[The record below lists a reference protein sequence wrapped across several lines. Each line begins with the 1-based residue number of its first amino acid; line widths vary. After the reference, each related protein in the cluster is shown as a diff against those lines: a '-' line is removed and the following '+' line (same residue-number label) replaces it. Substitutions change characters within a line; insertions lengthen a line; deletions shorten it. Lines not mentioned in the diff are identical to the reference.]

1 MFYNNYA
8 VAAAAAAVALA
19 MCCGACSGRPQQGA
33 LVPVSETAVEGT
45 SLVPVLI
52 ATTRQRAAGD
62 PGDMFDSTSADQL
75 SYAAVTVSIPPD
87 DARKVGAIQWPLAL
101 PGDPRKDFVTTAS
114 DYLDKKSFATA
125 LSAEAKNTGR
135 TKVLIFVHGF
145 NNRFD
150 EALYRFA
157 QIVHDLRAPGI
168 PVLFSWPSRGELSLR
183 AYQEDFESAEKAR
196 DAVVQLF
203 GAIAANP
210 NVKEVN
216 VLCHSMGCSL
226 TVQALW
232 LIAGRSGR
240 IGNKIKNVMLVA
252 PDVPAETFRTQV
264 MRLGMPKPRL
274 AVFVSQDDAALKLS
288 QSIAGGVPR
297 LGGINPDEE
306 PYRSDFQR
314 AGVEVFDLTALQG
327 GAHSRAFED
336 VTSVMEMVEA
346 RLVGGQPMMEDRPAL
361 AETGS
366 TTGGAHA
373 SVRSR

>member
-1 MFYNNYA
+1 MFYSKHV
-8 VAAAAAAVALA
+8 VAAGAVALA
-19 MCCGACSGRPQQGA
+19 LCCVACSGRPQQGA
-33 LVPVSETAVEGT
+33 LVPVAETAAEGT
-45 SLVPVLI
+45 SRVPVLV

-62 PGDMFDSTSADQL
+62 PGDMFDGTFADQL
-75 SYAAVTVSIPPD
+75 SYASVTVSIPPD
-87 DARKVGAIQWPLAL
+87 DARKVGAIQWPTAL
-101 PGDPRKDFVTTAS
+101 PGDPGKDFVTVAA
-114 DYLDKKSFATA
+114 DYLDKKSFAAA
-125 LSAEAKNTGR
+125 LSAEVRNTGR
-135 TKVLIFVHGF
+135 SKVLIFVHGF

-150 EALYRFA
+150 EALYRFV
-157 QIVHDLRAPGI
+157 QIVHDSRAPGI

-183 AYQEDFESAEKAR
+183 AYRDDSESAEKSREA
-196 DAVVQLF
+196 AVQIF

-232 LIAGRSGR
+232 SMASRTGR
-240 IGNKIKNVMLVA
+240 IGDKIKNVLLVA

-264 MRLGMPKPRL
+264 MRLSAPKPRF

-327 GAHSRAFED
+327 APHGRAFED
-336 VTSVMEMVEA
+336 VTSVMDMVEA
-346 RLVGGQPMMEDRPAL
+346 RLAGGQQMMEDRPAL
-361 AETGS
+361 TVTAQ
-366 TTGGAHA
+366 
-373 SVRSR
+373 